1 MMEIEGFDE
10 STVNELRSRARDAL
24 LVQAIASEEQAENA
38 APDLRSLEGMDS
50 ELAAKLAQ
58 AGIKTRDD
66 LGDLAVDDLLEIT
79 GIDTE
84 RAKALIMKAR
94 EHWFAQE

>member
-1 MMEIEGFDE
+1 MIEIDGFDE
-10 STVNELRSRARDAL
+10 ATVNELRSRARDSL

-38 APDLRSLEGMDS
+38 DPDLREMEGMDS

-58 AGIKTRDD
+58 AGVKTRDD
-66 LGDLAVDDLLEIT
+66 LGDLAVDDLIDIS
-79 GIDTE
+79 GIEVE
-84 RAKALIMKAR
+84 RAKVLIMKAR